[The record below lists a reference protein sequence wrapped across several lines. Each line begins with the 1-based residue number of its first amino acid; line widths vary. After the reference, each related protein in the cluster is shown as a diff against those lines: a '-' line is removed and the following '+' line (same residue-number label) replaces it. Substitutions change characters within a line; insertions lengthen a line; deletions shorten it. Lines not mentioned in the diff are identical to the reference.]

1 LAYGSPWNIGET
13 VAGDIA
19 MKWITRQRIQVNR
32 TATCWL
38 ITRFIDREAEFL
50 FVPAD
55 EVASLQE
62 ESGATGFD
70 APNATYPHKDNAGLC
85 SFAALVRERLTDDQV
100 LMEMARIV
108 QAADFK
114 DQSDDHPAA
123 RGLQLIS
130 RGFPLVT
137 NDDHETAKRAAFV
150 YDALYSSIK
159 STAAG

>member
-1 LAYGSPWNIGET
+1 
-13 VAGDIA
+13 

-55 EVASLQE
+55 EVEAMQAE
-62 ESGATGFD
+62 QRATGFD
-70 APNATYPHKDNAGLC
+70 APNATYPHKNAEGLC
-85 SFAALVRERLTDDQV
+85 SFAALVHERLGHDQV

-108 QAADFK
+108 QAADFN
-114 DQSDDHPAA
+114 DQIDDHPAA
-123 RGLQLIS
+123 RGLQLVS

-137 NDDHETAKRAAFV
+137 HDDTETAKCAAFV
-150 YDALYSSIK
+150 YDALYASIK
-159 STAAG
+159 SITAF